1 MMEDAGGSWK
11 QRVTGRTY
19 IAQQT
24 W

>member
-1 MMEDAGGSWK
+1 MEDAGGSWK